1 MIVKIG
7 NHYVLNEN
15 VNVAVN
21 NLPQRVGNGFNH
33 NPIVNI
39 PQFPLHINSANDVVF
54 IFTHGDVNVVG
65 GYYVNQLSA
74 LFENPRG
81 KTFVLISC
89 KAGVG
94 NRIEGS
100 FAEEFAKTNKCRV
113 FAPMGCSVFSNN
125 GITVIPESEVEK
137 YSRLQEQFEQVGQ
150 NAQVLNKMF
159 NACSVDDKCFTIEW
173 NELNNYEQLLGYGFL
188 EIDARD

>member
-125 GITVIPESEVEK
+125 GIAVIPESEVEK

>member
-21 NLPQRVGNGFNH
+21 NLPQKVGNDFIS

-39 PQFPLHINSANDVVF
+39 PHPLNINSANDVVF
-54 IFTHGDVNVVG
+54 IFTHGDVNAVG
-65 GYYVNQLSA
+65 GYNVNQLSA

-94 NRIEGS
+94 NKIKGS
-100 FAEEFAKTNKCRV
+100 FAEEFAKINKCRV

-125 GITVIPESEVEK
+125 GIAVIPESEAVK
-137 YSRLQEQFEQVGQ
+137 YSRLQEQFEQAGQ

-159 NACSVDDKCFTIEW
+159 NVCSIDDKCFTIEW
-173 NELNNYEQLLGYGFL
+173 NKLENYEQLLGYGFL